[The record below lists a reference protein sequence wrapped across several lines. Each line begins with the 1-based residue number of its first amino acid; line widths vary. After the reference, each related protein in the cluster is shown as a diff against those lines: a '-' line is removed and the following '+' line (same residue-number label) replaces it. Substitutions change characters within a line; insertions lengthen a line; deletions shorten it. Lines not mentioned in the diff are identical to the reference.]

1 MKQQRSIT
9 SRFICLILGGG
20 VGSRLYPL
28 TKDRSKPAVPIG
40 GRYRLIDIP
49 ISNCLNSG
57 INKIFV
63 LTQFNSASLN
73 RHIKNSFHF
82 DHFTNG
88 FVDILAAEQT
98 SGNLNWFQGTADAV
112 RQSVRNITVSDF
124 DYVLILSGDQLYQ
137 MDFEIMAKYHV
148 AQNADITIATIPVIA
163 EDATAFGIMK
173 VNQYGYINSFVE
185 KPPMADL
192 PKWKSAVDSKL
203 ISEGR
208 EYLASMGIYI
218 FSKGVLRDLLEKY
231 PNAVDFGKEI
241 IPDSLR
247 SGLNV
252 ASYMYDGYWTDI
264 GDIKSFFEANIA
276 LADAIPKF
284 NLFDNVNKIYTR
296 ARQLPPSKISGT
308 SFQNS
313 IISEGC
319 IIHAKSVINSVI
331 GIRAR
336 IGDNSIVKNS
346 YLMGSDYF
354 ETLED
359 MRKNAINIG
368 IGRNCLIENA
378 IIDKEARIGD
388 NVVIKGSPDLPETET
403 DYYVIK
409 KGIVVINKGAVIP
422 DGTRIGDVKS

>member
-1 MKQQRSIT
+1 MKNYRSIT

-98 SGNLNWFQGTADAV
+98 ANNSDWFQGTADAV
-112 RQSVRNITVSDF
+112 RQSVRNITVNDF

-137 MDFEIMAKYHV
+137 MDFEMMAKYHV
-148 AQNADITIATIPVIA
+148 AQNADITIATIPVNA
-163 EDATAFGIMK
+163 EDATSFGIMK

-185 KPPMADL
+185 KPPMAEL
-192 PKWKSAVDSKL
+192 SKWKSAVEPKL
-203 ISEGR
+203 VSEGR

-218 FSKGVLRDLLEKY
+218 FTRSVLRDLLKKY
-231 PNAVDFGKEI
+231 PDATDFGKEL
-241 IPDSLR
+241 IPNSLR
-247 SGLNV
+247 AGLNV
-252 ASYMYDGYWTDI
+252 ASYLYDGYWTDI

-276 LADAIPKF
+276 MADAIPQF

-296 ARQLPPSKISGT
+296 ARQLPPSKISG
-308 SFQNS
+308 SSIQNS
-313 IISEGC
+313 IISEGS
-319 IIHAKSVINSVI
+319 IVHAKSVTNSVI
-331 GIRAR
+331 GIRSR
-336 IGDNSIVKNS
+336 IGDNTIIKNT
-346 YLMGSDYF
+346 YIMGNDYF

-359 MRKNAINIG
+359 LKKNDLHIG
-368 IGRNCLIENA
+368 IGRNCIIENA
-378 IIDKEARIGD
+378 IIDKEVKIGD
-388 NVVIKGSPDLPETET
+388 NVVIVGDKELADVET

-409 KGIVVINKGAVIP
+409 KGIVVVNKGAKIP
-422 DGTRIGDVKS
+422 DGTKIGKTS

>member
-1 MKQQRSIT
+1 MKQYRSIT

-20 VGSRLYPL
+20 AGSRLFPL

-63 LTQFNSASLN
+63 LTQYNSASLN

-98 SGNLNWFQGTADAV
+98 AGNNEWFQGTADAV

-137 MDFEIMAKYHV
+137 MDFEMMAKYHV
-148 AQNADITIATIPVIA
+148 AQNADITIATIPVNA

-185 KPPMADL
+185 KPPL
-192 PKWKSAVDSKL
+192 PELSKWKSVVEPKL

-218 FSKGVLRDLLEKY
+218 FTRSVLRDLLKKY
-231 PNAVDFGKEI
+231 PEATDFGKEL
-241 IPDSLR
+241 IPHSLK

-252 ASYMYDGYWTDI
+252 ASFLYDGYWTDI

-276 LADAIPKF
+276 LADAIPQF

-296 ARQLPPSKISGT
+296 ARQLPPSKISG
-308 SFQNS
+308 SSIVNS
-313 IISEGC
+313 IISEGS
-319 IIHAKSVINSVI
+319 IVLAKSVSNAVI

-336 IGDNSIVKNS
+336 IGENSIIKNT
-346 YLMGSDYF
+346 YIMGNDYF
-354 ETLED
+354 ETFDDL
-359 MRKNAINIG
+359 KNNDIHIG
-368 IGRNCLIENA
+368 IGKNCIIENA
-378 IIDKEARIGD
+378 IIDKEVRIGN
-388 NVVIKGSPDLPETET
+388 NVVIIGDKELKDIET
-403 DYYVIK
+403 DTHVIK
-409 KGIVVINKGAVIP
+409 KGIVVVHKGAVIP
-422 DGTRIGDVKS
+422 DGTRIGKVG